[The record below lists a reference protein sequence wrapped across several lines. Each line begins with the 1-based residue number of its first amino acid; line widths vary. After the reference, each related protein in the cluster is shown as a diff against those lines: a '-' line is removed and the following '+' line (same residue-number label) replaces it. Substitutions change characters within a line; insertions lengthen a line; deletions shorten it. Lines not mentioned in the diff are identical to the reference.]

1 MKSDIYD
8 EQREDI
14 FPTNLSSSKANGE
27 NRLQNCNYIKLCSM
41 ELVIILLKPGYNS
54 VIVHKILTNGKKKL
68 LKR

>member
-41 ELVIILLKPGYNS
+41 ELVIILLKPVLIINS
-54 VIVHKILTNGKKKL
+54 VIVHKILTNGKKNF
-68 LKR
+68 